1 MPQPNNQT
9 TNRKTETQSN
19 KKEESLID
27 SQMKNF
33 YNSTKGNWS
42 ANTFILKLD
51 YLLDLFYYRFH
62 EFAIRDML
70 THDGFKESVGIFGI
84 DSLSFLS
91 DRMFV
96 IMD

>member
-1 MPQPNNQT
+1 MNKNNKLTFKYQNT
-9 TNRKTETQSN
+9 KIELNRFQ
-19 KKEESLID
+19 
-27 SQMKNF
+27 
-33 YNSTKGNWS
+33 
-42 ANTFILKLD
+42 
-51 YLLDLFYYRFH
+51 

-96 IMD
+96 IMDQNEDGRIFLEEYLGYFEIMLHGTKDEKMK